1 MKIFSSREPN
11 PDAKLAL
18 TSPDGDA
25 KLGDNID
32 IKESGS
38 VVDRP
43 ETSTVMQN
51 DETSFFESCLA
62 SSASRCHEYNREFKL
77 LKVKF

>member
-1 MKIFSSREPN
+1 MQICAPREPS

-25 KLGDNID
+25 KLGDNIEV
-32 IKESGS
+32 KESGS

-51 DETSFFESCLA
+51 DETSFFESCLP
-62 SSASRCHEYNREFKL
+62 SSASRCHDYNREFKL